1 MRSNLKIFN
10 LLKKNYFPL
19 VLILLL
25 TFSRLIPHPPNFTP
39 IIAFAIFGPALL
51 KDRMLGALLPI
62 ISMFISDFIIGF
74 HVYQFVVYASLICI
88 SFFIVLIYTIT
99 IVSIRYRFPIEPF
112 MIILGSF
119 SIKKIFPPNLC

>member
-39 IIAFAIFGPALL
+39 IIAVA
-51 KDRMLGALLPI
+51 I
-62 ISMFISDFIIGF
+62 ISG
-74 HVYQFVVYASLICI
+74 Y
-88 SFFIVLIYTIT
+88 FFKKIY
-99 IVSIRYRFPIEPF
+99 
-112 MIILGSF
+112 F
-119 SIKKIFPPNLC
+119 SIPILLISMELPSKRLMRNKYKYQLKN